1 MVKRGKC
8 RMCGK
13 RRKVL
18 AISDA
23 QLERDFVC
31 FECLAAWHP
40 WAAPAWC
47 GGQREAA
54 DKRPRP
60 GPVSAACDAYGAG
73 CSRGKDAPRGSA

>member
-31 FECLAAWHP
+31 FECLAALASVGGARVVRW
-40 WAAPAWC
+40 PA
-47 GGQREAA
+47 GGAA
-54 DKRPRP
+54 DERPRP
-60 GPVSAACDAYGAG
+60 GPVFGG
-73 CSRGKDAPRGSA
+73 RLRGL

>member
-31 FECLAAWHP
+31 FECLAAL
-40 WAAPAWC
+40 ASVGAPAWC
-47 GGQREAA
+47 GGQRGGG
-54 DKRPRP
+54 R
-60 GPVSAACDAYGAG
+60 
-73 CSRGKDAPRGSA
+73 

>member
-31 FECLAAWHP
+31 FECLAAL
-40 WAAPAWC
+40 ASVGVPAWC
-47 GGQREAA
+47 GAQRGGG
-54 DKRPRP
+54 R
-60 GPVSAACDAYGAG
+60 
-73 CSRGKDAPRGSA
+73 